1 MPSEKEIIMIQKA
14 TVYDL
19 IRIIKDQPEKENYT
33 PAELEKLLDAYIRG
47 VEQ

>member
-14 TVYDL
+14 TVYD
-19 IRIIKDQPEKENYT
+19 IKRILKEKPEKTYSAE
-33 PAELEKLLDAYIRG
+33 ELEKLLDAYITG